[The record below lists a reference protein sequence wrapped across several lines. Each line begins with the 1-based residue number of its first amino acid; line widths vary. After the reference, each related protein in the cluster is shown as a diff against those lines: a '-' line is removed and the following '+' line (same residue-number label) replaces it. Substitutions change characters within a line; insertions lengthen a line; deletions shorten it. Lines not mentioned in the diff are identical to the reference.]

1 MRLMFVHYLFED
13 RGSAQDVHHFAQ
25 AARELGHEVAL
36 YGPPNPTS
44 AFNYSLDLASADAVI
59 FIFEW
64 TTDLQF
70 GDRLDL
76 LRLVSRVPRRR
87 RVVIDCDG
95 KYNDAIDVVGD
106 YNHADAATARQWVE
120 VCDSLTD
127 KICQPTLHPLRP
139 DVQTYFFHAY
149 HPGWEAPVDFHA
161 KEYGLYYV
169 GNNWFRWRSVRK
181 MLEAIEPVRDRVGRI
196 GMVGHGW
203 DRPPPWANPSISA
216 DAYASEPE
224 YLRQLDIEVNGPVH
238 FKQVIDHMSKGVI
251 HPVVYRPL
259 FNHLQL
265 VTCRTFETFAAN
277 TIPLF
282 GADEAYVTEF
292 YGDRAHELILP
303 AERPQDKVMNM
314 LERPDH
320 YAEIVRGIRQ
330 RLREK
335 HSYAA
340 RLRELIEIVER

>member
-13 RGSAQDVHHFAQ
+13 RGSAQDVHYFAQ
-25 AARELGHEVAL
+25 TARALGHEVAL
-36 YGPPNPTS
+36 YGPPDPKS
-44 AFNYSLDLASADAVI
+44 PFNYSLDLASADAVI

-87 RVVIDCDG
+87 RVVLDCDG
-95 KYNDAIDVVGD
+95 KYNDAVSVVGD
-106 YNHADAATARQWVE
+106 YNHADAEMARRWVE

-127 KICQPTLHPLRP
+127 KIYQPTLHPLRP
-139 DVQTYFFHAY
+139 NVGTHFFHAY
-149 HPGWEAPVDFHA
+149 HPGWEVPLDFRG
-161 KEYGLYYV
+161 KEFDLFYV
-169 GNNWFRWRSVRK
+169 GNNWFRWR
-181 MLEAIEPVRDRVGRI
+181 AISQVLKAVEPVRARLGRV

-203 DRPPPWANPSISA
+203 DRTPPWANASISR
-216 DAYASEPE
+216 DAYYSDPE
-224 YLRQLDIEVNGPVH
+224 YLQQLNVEVGPPVH
-238 FKQVIDHMSKGVI
+238 FKEVIAQMSRGVI

-259 FNHLQL
+259 FNRLQL

-282 GADEAYVTEF
+282 GQDEAYVTEF
-292 YGDRAHELILP
+292 YGDRAGELVLP
-303 AERPQDKVMNM
+303 ARGPEEKVLDMVRRP
-314 LERPDH
+314 EH
-320 YAEIVRGIRQ
+320 YAEIVRDIR
-330 RLREK
+330 RYLAEK
-335 HSYAA
+335 HSYAV